1 MATHNLN
8 DDLLNEDSQPA
19 RNTQVKDAAQPTTQ
33 RDEASWVGEE
43 LQLGDVAQLDE
54 VLQFDEKLLL
64 GEVLQLSDAA
74 EGLLRVRPDV
84 VRYLAESYRA
94 LYIEDQALTRPVRHA
109 LATIAARRQGN
120 EVLTRHHGAL
130 ADPALIGEELPDD
143 LKLEAI
149 IEHVDLITVSPGLVE
164 PEDQYTLQLAG
175 VTPEEIVLLSQIV
188 AYTSTL
194 VRVIDGYALLAG
206 ESAASDTV
214 TPEASRTQEVSALL
228 AGESAGA
235 DAQQDSVPQ
244 DSAALDFATLEPET
258 PQALNILN
266 QATPQVPTTLNPTTP
281 LARAVPDLVTPLER
295 PTVAAGRIPAPKVRT
310 TRGSEI
316 PTAFTTDVL
325 DWEPWVTPPSVNE
338 LTEAQ
343 LDSFASK
350 AAANSEYF
358 RLLALVPNVL
368 KARSALDNAIFLGEN
383 GLPRG
388 ERELAAAVTSKVN
401 GCIFCA
407 SVHARK
413 AAFQTKR
420 PEDVDR
426 LLAVS
431 LSRDENWLPAEV
443 EHLAEGQDERW
454 NALILFEARLSQLIP
469 QATAADVERLYAAGL
484 TPEQIGDA
492 ILSVAF
498 FSWANRLMLS
508 LGEPA
513 IPGTGLAR

>member
-1 MATHNLN
+1 MASTAADNLN
-8 DDLLNEDSQPA
+8 ENLLNEDSQPA
-19 RNTQVKDAAQPTTQ
+19 QNLQAKDTTQ
-33 RDEASWVGEE
+33 PGVQPGEGA
-43 LQLGDVAQLDE
+43 QLGEGAPLDE
-54 VLQFDEKLLL
+54 VSRSPEVLQSDEKISL
-64 GEVLQLSDAA
+64 GEVLQLSAPA
-74 EGLLRVRPDV
+74 EEVLSARPDALH
-84 VRYLAESYRA
+84 YLTESYRA
-94 LYIEDQALTRPVRHA
+94 LYIEEQVLTQPVRHA
-109 LATIAARRQGN
+109 LATIAARRQGSV
-120 EVLTRHHGAL
+120 VLAQHHGAL
-130 ADPALIGEELPDD
+130 ADPALIGEELPQD

-206 ESAASDTV
+206 ETTGSDTSTPDVGRAPEVSTLLASESDRVGTPPDSIPRDPADSVAASASAA
-214 TPEASRTQEVSALL
+214 PLASSSVSA
-228 AGESAGA
+228 
-235 DAQQDSVPQ
+235 DH
-244 DSAALDFATLEPET
+244 LD
-258 PQALNILN
+258 ILD
-266 QATPQVPTTLNPTTP
+266 PTTP
-281 LARAVPDLVTPLER
+281 LAR
-295 PTVAAGRIPAPKVRT
+295 PTVAAGRTPAPKVRT
-310 TRGSEI
+310 ARGSLI
-316 PTAFTTDVL
+316 PTEFTTEVL
-325 DWEPWVTPPSVNE
+325 DWEPWVAPPAIEE

-358 RLLALVPNVL
+358 RLLALLPNVL

-431 LSRDENWLPAEV
+431 LTRDENWLPVEAER
-443 EHLAEGQDERW
+443 LAEGQDERW

-469 QATAADVERLYAAGL
+469 RTTAADVERLTAVGL
-484 TPEQIGDA
+484 TPEQIGDT

-513 IPGTGLAR
+513 IPGTGLAL